1 MAGGGGGCRV
11 VVENIRNRFKY
22 ILCCSLHH
30 STRFTTFFVLILLSI
45 LLQQQPLT
53 NRITLTLQM
62 QILNDKPKL
71 LSSILGVQS
80 LFTIC
85 FFFSSLAVSSTANN
99 GFNVVLDA
107 LLYAMYCLGGLYVL
121 NRSQSGLAVGFLI
134 GVACM
139 TTINSLKTAI
149 FWGQLTGCEET
160 VDGTVPHYSCSHIG
174 GYRAIC
180 VFSIIMFVL
189 SFVFTYILVEAK
201 DEIVEGNITKGY
213 DNVGASSFNSGAGA
227 AYQPQQNSGQ
237 PITADL

>member
-1 MAGGGGGCRV
+1 
-11 VVENIRNRFKY
+11 
-22 ILCCSLHH
+22 
-30 STRFTTFFVLILLSI
+30 
-45 LLQQQPLT
+45 
-53 NRITLTLQM
+53 
-62 QILNDKPKL
+62 
-71 LSSILGVQS
+71 
-80 LFTIC
+80 
-85 FFFSSLAVSSTANN
+85 VSSTANN

-227 AYQPQQNSGQ
+227 GAVGREGVRGLTESAASALGPMHRAA
-237 PITADL
+237 TALWHHSSPTDSPPRLIPT